1 MGWGHSRHLQA
12 WAPFWRTKRGPRR
25 IYYSSVHHSL
35 SLRVLWELLRLQ
47 GSPSPKVLPR
57 PQQGHPKVLLE
68 QPLAH
73 LLLDPSFDP
82 RTLEP
87 TPSCGAF
94 SLIQHR
100 PRLGYPHPR
109 PPYTTSSLQGPLHC
123 CRHIRAWGSRS
134 WGRNSCTL
142 HLPSLGPHSYPRGR
156 HCQVRGSRGG
166 QGSRVGVP
174 EVTVKDPITKGPP
187 IAQGDLKGHW
197 EVQYRSKASV
207 VEISHKPYILSWGA
221 RRCFRVS
228 EAMRVGEGLPK
239 G

>member
-25 IYYSSVHHSL
+25 IYYSSAHHSL

-82 RTLEP
+82 RTLGP

-156 HCQVRGSRGG
+156 HCQWPNEREKERAACFEKNGS
-166 QGSRVGVP
+166 
-174 EVTVKDPITKGPP
+174 ET
-187 IAQGDLKGHW
+187 
-197 EVQYRSKASV
+197 
-207 VEISHKPYILSWGA
+207 ISLWK
-221 RRCFRVS
+221 
-228 EAMRVGEGLPK
+228 
-239 G
+239 